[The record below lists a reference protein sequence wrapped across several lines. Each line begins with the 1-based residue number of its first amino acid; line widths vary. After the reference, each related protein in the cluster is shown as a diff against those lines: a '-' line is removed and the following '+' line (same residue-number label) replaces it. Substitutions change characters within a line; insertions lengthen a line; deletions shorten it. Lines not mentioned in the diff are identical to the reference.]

1 METVASHP
9 TELTLE
15 QGQWFRFNPKASL
28 LITSGMILSLFLSFK
43 YSFYYLIL
51 LGVMLVINKIY
62 WWFIERRFQKGD
74 YNVGRVVSTSPMLV
88 AVPTDLRKGY
98 AGLFPVIKVIE
109 IKFDKLGDTQ
119 LSIGDKIGTCGL
131 YTNSKDDIPFWL
143 GFDPVP
149 VFYGNSDF
157 AKQQKRAEASTTIE
171 AWQDFEE
178 QLNQLPKPFQRG
190 LYKITTSTSSWHNY
204 PEAQLKS
211 S

>member
-1 METVASHP
+1 MNTIASNP
-9 TELTLE
+9 TEVNLE
-15 QGQWFRFNPKASL
+15 QGQWFRFNPRASL
-28 LITSGMILSLFLSFK
+28 LITLGMILSLVLSFK

-51 LGVMLVINKIY
+51 LGVMIIINKIY

-88 AVPTDLRKGY
+88 AVPTDLKKGN
-98 AGLFPVIKVIE
+98 AGFFPVIKIIE
-109 IKFDKLGDTQ
+109 IKFDKLGDTN
-119 LSIGDKIGTCGL
+119 LVIGDKLGTSGL
-131 YTNSKDDIPFWL
+131 YSYSKDDVPFWE

-157 AKQQKRAEASTTIE
+157 IKQQKRAEESTTTE
-171 AWQDFEE
+171 EWDEFEHN
-178 QLNQLPKPFQRG
+178 LNQLPKPFQKG

-204 PEAQLKS
+204 PEVKLKS